1 MTREV
6 KKDLQ
11 DRISY
16 DQRFRRC
23 IMYKSAIFACF
34 RIRISNNDPIRT
46 RFRSCVKK
54 VNFDKF
60 ELENRFH
67 IVLEPRMFTKSQI
80 LVLRCLSLTT
90 GSLSKT
96 FYDRL
101 MSKVTRAVIRGP

>member
-67 IVLEPRMFTKSQI
+67 CSRATNVHEKPDPGPPLFIVNNRFALENF
-80 LVLRCLSLTT
+80 L
-90 GSLSKT
+90 
-96 FYDRL
+96 
-101 MSKVTRAVIRGP
+101 